1 MHFLM
6 QCYFWLSEWYNLY
19 CVKSEN
25 KIRLLNGIGFQALR
39 ELFLP
44 LLCMEAGNLSGT
56 DYGEL
61 ICLSL
66 QWVSGCRLRFVPAES
81 TFDT

>member
-1 MHFLM
+1 M

-19 CVKSEN
+19 CVKSEQN
-25 KIRLLNGIGFQALR
+25 KTLEWHWLSSTKRT
-39 ELFLP
+39 FLP